1 MNYLEEL
8 FGGIVWRIG
17 WTSFST
23 PSFITIRALRFA
35 HYDSRITIAHYE
47 SRITIATIALAV
59 AEGGQGKYLDSGE

>member
-1 MNYLEEL
+1 LEIWL
-8 FGGIVWRIG
+8 DIIFNPIV
-17 WTSFST
+17 
-23 PSFITIRALRFA
+23 

>member
-23 PSFITIRALRFA
+23 PSFITIRALR
-35 HYDSRITIAHYE
+35 SRITIAHYE